1 MASLKHID
9 LIRVLAWGET
19 IGAAA
24 IDPRLRGVVFEYDPK
39 WRSRRIELAP
49 LTMPVDGPGLFR
61 FPDLETAAF
70 KGLPGLLAD
79 ALPDKFGNQLIEA
92 WMSRRGYRSED
103 VTVLDR
109 LAYMGERTMGALTF
123 KPTMKAGVQKKDT
136 VLEIGSLVDA
146 ARRAVQGTLSSDKKA
161 SESLKRVISVGTS
174 AGGAR
179 AKAVLAISRDR
190 SRVLSGQFDAPEGF
204 DHWLLKFDGMGKDQ
218 ALGDSQQYGRIE
230 YAYSKMAKAA
240 GITMTECDLL
250 EESGR
255 AHFMTRRFDRI
266 GNERVHVQSFCA
278 MTHRSFNYTGIHS
291 YESLLQTALDLGL
304 GDAALR
310 EIFLRM
316 AFNVAAANHDDHTK
330 NFAFLLPRHGRWSLS
345 PAFDV
350 TFAYSETGQWTNQH
364 QMSVNGK
371 FRDIGAKDLMAVADQ
386 YSIPG
391 AKAALESVN
400 ESVGAW
406 SRYAAEAGVATE
418 TARQIES
425 HLIRL

>member
-1 MASLKHID
+1 MASMKHID
-9 LIRVLAWGET
+9 VIRVLAWGEL

-24 IDPRLRGVVFEYDPK
+24 FDPRLRGVVFEYDPK
-39 WRSRRIELAP
+39 WRSRQIELAP
-49 LTMPVDGPGLFR
+49 LTMPVDGPSLYR
-61 FPDLETAAF
+61 FPDLEPAAF

-79 ALPDKFGNQLIEA
+79 ALPDKFGNQLIDA
-92 WMSRRGYRSED
+92 WMGRRGYRSDD

-123 KPTMKAGVQKKDT
+123 KPTITAGVRKQGT
-136 VLEIGSLVDA
+136 MLEIGNLVDA
-146 ARRAVQGTLSSDKKA
+146 ARRAVQGTLTSDKKA

-179 AKAVLAISRDR
+179 AKAVLAISHDR
-190 SRVLSGQFDAPEGF
+190 SRVLSGQFDAPDGF
-204 DHWLLKFDGMGKDQ
+204 AHWLLKFDGMGHDK

-230 YAYSKMAKAA
+230 YAYSTMAKAA
-240 GITMTECDLL
+240 GIAMTECDLL
-250 EESGR
+250 EENGR

-278 MTHRSFNYTGIHS
+278 MTHRSFNYTGVHS

-304 GDAALR
+304 DDTALR
-310 EIFLRM
+310 QIFLRM
-316 AFNVAAANHDDHTK
+316 AFNIAAANHDDHTK
-330 NFAFLLPRHGRWSLS
+330 NFAFLLPRDGRWSLS

-350 TFAYSETGQWTNQH
+350 TFAYSETGQWANQH

-371 FRDIGAKDLMAVADQ
+371 FREIGARDLLAVADQ

-391 AKAALESVN
+391 AKAALETVN
-400 ESVGAW
+400 EAVGHW
-406 SRYAAEAGVATE
+406 DRFAADAGVAGAT
-418 TARQIES
+418 TKQLS
-425 HLIRL
+425 SYFIRL

>member
-1 MASLKHID
+1 MATMKHVD
-9 LIRVLAWGET
+9 AIRVLAWGET

-24 IDPRLRGVVFEYDPK
+24 FDPSLKGVVFEYADN
-39 WRSRRIELAP
+39 WRSRQIELAP
-49 LTMPVDGPGLFR
+49 LTMPIDGRRLYR
-61 FPDLETAAF
+61 FPDLDPSAF

-79 ALPDKFGNQLIEA
+79 ALPDKFGNQLIDA
-92 WMSRRGYRSED
+92 WMQRRGYRPED
-103 VTVLDR
+103 VSVLDR

-123 KPTMKAGVQKKDT
+123 KPSINAGVRKKDT
-136 VLEIGSLVDA
+136 VLEIGGLVDA
-146 ARRAVQGTLSSDKKA
+146 ARRAVKGTLTSDKKA

-190 SRVLSGQFDAPEGF
+190 TQVLSGQFDAPEGF
-204 DHWLLKFDGMGKDQ
+204 DHWLLKFDGMGKDD

-230 YAYSKMAKAA
+230 YAYSKMARAA

-278 MTHRSFNYTGIHS
+278 LTHRSFNFTGVHS
-291 YESLLQTALDLGL
+291 YESLMQTAVDLDLDDTTL
-304 GDAALR
+304 L
-310 EIFLRM
+310 EIFRRM

-330 NFAFLLPRHGRWSLS
+330 NFAFLLPRAGQWSLS

-350 TFAYSETGQWTNQH
+350 TFAYSETGQWTSQH

-371 FRDIGAKDLMAVADQ
+371 FRGIEKSDLLAVAEL

-391 AKAALESVN
+391 AKSALQEIDDAI
-400 ESVGAW
+400 GRW
-406 SRYAAEAGVATE
+406 SSFAVDAGVDTW
-418 TARQIES
+418 TAGQIAS
-425 HLIRL
+425 HFTRL

>member
-1 MASLKHID
+1 M
-9 LIRVLAWGET
+9 
-19 IGAAA
+19 
-24 IDPRLRGVVFEYDPK
+24 
-39 WRSRRIELAP
+39 
-49 LTMPVDGPGLFR
+49 
-61 FPDLETAAF
+61 
-70 KGLPGLLAD
+70 
-79 ALPDKFGNQLIEA
+79 
-92 WMSRRGYRSED
+92 
-103 VTVLDR
+103 
-109 LAYMGERTMGALTF
+109 
-123 KPTMKAGVQKKDT
+123 
-136 VLEIGSLVDA
+136 LEIGSLVDA
-146 ARRAVQGTLSSDKKA
+146 ARRAVQGTLTSDKKA

-179 AKAVLAISRDR
+179 AKAVLAINQDR
-190 SRVLSGQFDAPEGF
+190 SRVLSGQFDAPDGF
-204 DHWLLKFDGMGKDQ
+204 DHWLLKFDGMGKDE

-230 YAYSKMAKAA
+230 YAYSKMARAA

-278 MTHRSFNYTGIHS
+278 MTHRSFNYTGVHS

-304 GDAALR
+304 DDRVLR
-310 EIFLRM
+310 QIFLRM

-330 NFAFLLPRHGRWSLS
+330 NFAFLLPRDGRWALS

-371 FRDIGAKDLMAVADQ
+371 FRDIGTKDLLAVADQ

-391 AKAALESVN
+391 AKAAIASVSDAVAN
-400 ESVGAW
+400 WGRFASD
-406 SRYAAEAGVATE
+406 AGVGSAT
-418 TARQIES
+418 ADDIMSRFI
-425 HLIRL
+425 HL

>member
-1 MASLKHID
+1 M
-9 LIRVLAWGET
+9 
-19 IGAAA
+19 
-24 IDPRLRGVVFEYDPK
+24 
-39 WRSRRIELAP
+39 
-49 LTMPVDGPGLFR
+49 DGPALYR
-61 FPDLETAAF
+61 FPDLEPAAF

-79 ALPDKFGNQLIEA
+79 ALPDKFGNQLIDA
-92 WMSRRGYRSED
+92 WMERRGYRSEE

-123 KPTMKAGVQKKDT
+123 KPTISAGVRKKDT
-136 VLEIGSLVDA
+136 MLEIGSLVDA
-146 ARRAVQGTLSSDKKA
+146 ARRAVQGTLTSDKKA

-179 AKAVLAISRDR
+179 AKAVLAINQDR
-190 SRVLSGQFDAPEGF
+190 SRVLSGQFDAPDGF
-204 DHWLLKFDGMGKDQ
+204 DHWLLKFDGMGKDE

-230 YAYSKMAKAA
+230 YAYSKMARAA

-278 MTHRSFNYTGIHS
+278 MTHRSFNYTGVHS

-304 GDAALR
+304 DDRVLR
-310 EIFLRM
+310 QIFLRM

-330 NFAFLLPRHGRWSLS
+330 NFAFLLPRDGRWALS

-371 FRDIGAKDLMAVADQ
+371 FRDIGTKDLLAVADQ

-391 AKAALESVN
+391 AKAAIASVSDAVAN
-400 ESVGAW
+400 WGRFASD
-406 SRYAAEAGVATE
+406 AGVGSAT
-418 TARQIES
+418 ADDIMSRFI
-425 HLIRL
+425 HL